1 MTDKNFRHSGLKI
14 VFRVLFAILTLA
26 LMTCIFCLS
35 AESAEVSSQT
45 SAGIIETVVETFVP
59 SYKEMTEVVKKEYI
73 SSLQDVVRTL
83 AHFCIF
89 GALGVCSGGFAAT
102 FKGKFY
108 LKLIFT
114 HLFCVLYS
122 LSDEYH
128 QTFSMGRSFQ
138 LIDIGVDSLGAFL
151 GIVVVLLIA
160 LIFTKRKEGVE
171 KVKKSHLLKQI
182 ESLTQKILEAD
193 EAIKAL
199 KDEVLDRDE
208 EIRRL
213 NEKIKLAEVAPVPE
227 ISVDEPEDN
236 HIVSED
242 EPEKL
247 KMKYEDFDFAKESAE
262 VSKEDVNDYAVK
274 AISRII
280 TESVKIGCVLASND
294 SPDKKELLNLT
305 LGRTEVAKN
314 EISSLID
321 AHLSSEEKIA
331 SIDKEERE
339 VKEYYQ
345 SILAQ
350 L

>member
-1 MTDKNFRHSGLKI
+1 MDKNLKHSGLKI

-26 LMTCIFCLS
+26 LMACIFYLS

-45 SAGIIETVVETFVP
+45 SAGLIETVVETFVP
-59 SYKEMTEVVKKEYI
+59 SYNEMNEVVKKEYI

-108 LKLIFT
+108 IKLIFT

-122 LSDEYH
+122 FSDEYH
-128 QTFSMGRSFQ
+128 QTFSNGRSFQ

-151 GIVVVLLIA
+151 GIVVVLLIT

-171 KVKKSHLLKQI
+171 KVKKSQLLKQI
-182 ESLTQKILEAD
+182 ENLTQKILEAD
-193 EAIKAL
+193 EVIKAL
-199 KDEVLDRDE
+199 KDEVLDREE

-213 NEKIKLAEVAPVPE
+213 NEKIKLAENTA
-227 ISVDEPEDN
+227 ISDITVDEPEDN
-236 HIVSED
+236 ESVIED
-242 EPEKL
+242 EPEII
-247 KMKYEDFDFAKESAE
+247 KMKYDDFDFAKESAE
-262 VSKEDVNDYAVK
+262 TNKEDVNDYAVK

-294 SPDKKELLNLT
+294 SPDKKELLNLA

-321 AHLSSEEKIA
+321 AHLGKEEIIA

-339 VKEYYQ
+339 VREYYQ